1 MNQPPF
7 TIRIRTEQEQDMD
20 WMVQPNA
27 ISFHQAL
34 EVIAQVLPQTSVTA
48 FELLWDPEWR
58 RHTVWTS
65 TSPDYLPQSWEN
77 SSKQK
82 QIWIK
87 DRYSSQCP
95 VIQTSSNRQTH
106 PETKSETKDRH
117 NKRKSSPF
125 TVTSQWS
132 KHSRCTHNTGSPE
145 SDTRRFP
152 PADWAGSK
160 DFTDAWRR
168 KWRPSL

>member
-1 MNQPPF
+1 MGSNCSSSPPNKCDS
-7 TIRIRTEQEQDMD
+7 IWVWRWRRWANHSSEWWRDGSHVSGI
-20 WMVQPNA
+20 
-27 ISFHQAL
+27 
-34 EVIAQVLPQTSVTA
+34 
-48 FELLWDPEWR
+48 LWDPEWR
-58 RHTVWTS
+58 WHTVWTS

-77 SSKQK
+77 SSEQK

-95 VIQTSSNRQTH
+95 VIKTSSNRQTH

-132 KHSRCTHNTGSPE
+132 KHSRCPHNTGSPE